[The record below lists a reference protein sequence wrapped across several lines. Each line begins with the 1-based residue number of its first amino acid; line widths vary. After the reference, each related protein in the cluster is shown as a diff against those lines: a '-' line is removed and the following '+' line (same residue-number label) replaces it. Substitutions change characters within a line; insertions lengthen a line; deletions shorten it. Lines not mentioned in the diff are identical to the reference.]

1 MSIKSNICAIIEIKD
16 GSEFYTHIDN
26 HKSLEKSEFDIV
38 KYKQDVAP
46 LFRKHVAT
54 FNDKQESKT
63 FDNEV
68 MSDISEMEN
77 IASDDCLRQES
88 LATVICDC
96 EDFTTETN
104 KSESPVIGDEESIE
118 ATTHPHQ
125 RHTREDPIGS
135 ANNQCGERE
144 MPLQT
149 PEEGGEVEDRGTGYN
164 FGKKWTY
171 LNGNHVYM
179 NTFWR

>member
-1 MSIKSNICAIIEIKD
+1 MSIMSNICAIIEIKD

-63 FDNEV
+63 FDNDV
-68 MSDISEMEN
+68 MSDISEVEN
-77 IASDDCLRQES
+77 IGSEDSVGEASFV
-88 LATVICDC
+88 TVKSDS
-96 EDFTTETN
+96 EDFTTESN
-104 KSESPVIGDEESIE
+104 KIESPVNDNE
-118 ATTHPHQ
+118 AKNTS
-125 RHTREDPIGS
+125 EDAIGS
-135 ANNQCGERE
+135 ETSECGERE

-149 PEEGGEVEDRGTGYN
+149 PEVGGEVEDRGTGITLARS
-164 FGKKWTY
+164 GPILMVTY
-171 LNGNHVYM
+171 
-179 NTFWR
+179 FA